1 MQKISMQ
8 KKNCEFK
15 YHICKLSPPN
25 YDLYKMCTC
34 EKENCKNPHDEEQIT
49 QNLVT
54 RTFQQIVLSRDNT
67 IFPNGTFFRIVFD
80 KLSNWYKDIGQ
91 DYRHER
97 RKGDSIWLVDTDP
110 DQKDFQELLAIW
122 NSLAW
127 QDGHLVEI
135 HRLFKD
141 KEYKNTLLFE
151 KIVRYLYSRTMT
163 CYDPKCIFGVNCLK
177 GVHYTTLGKWF
188 SGPNQYNQKLLDCDA
203 IFNEIIKSCYDRIS
217 LDFITNKKSSTD
229 LDNEEE
235 TAKSDTVKLVGK
247 FNDLI
252 DERIKILDEMRGN
265 QNDPELESNIRNVNS
280 KIESTIIA
288 LDSLIIPNYLREF
301 PSIFKSNRVQ
311 SCSNLGTINEKKESD
326 ESLVQS
332 YNSPKKS
339 DESLKKCKSWAEI
352 CKR

>member
-1 MQKISMQ
+1 MF
-8 KKNCEFK
+8 C
-15 YHICKLSPPN
+15 
-25 YDLYKMCTC
+25 
-34 EKENCKNPHDEEQIT
+34 DE
-49 QNLVT
+49 
-54 RTFQQIVLSRDNT
+54 
-67 IFPNGTFFRIVFD
+67 
-80 KLSNWYKDIGQ
+80 
-91 DYRHER
+91 
-97 RKGDSIWLVDTDP
+97 
-110 DQKDFQELLAIW
+110 
-122 NSLAW
+122 
-127 QDGHLVEI
+127 
-135 HRLFKD
+135 
-141 KEYKNTLLFE
+141 
-151 KIVRYLYSRTMT
+151 
-163 CYDPKCIFGVNCLK
+163 C
-177 GVHYTTLGKWF
+177 
-188 SGPNQYNQKLLDCDA
+188 
-203 IFNEIIKSCYDRIS
+203 
-217 LDFITNKKSSTD
+217 FITNKKSSTD

-332 YNSPKKS
+332 NNSPKKS